1 MNKEK
6 LIKAVKIIIIT
17 FLVLM
22 ISLLVM
28 MKWKSD
34 VIMDKVMA
42 AMQDQLID
50 SLQYTEAGMDW
61 FSYFPSTSIH
71 ISDLKLG
78 SGATPLI
85 ANGSVDV
92 VISLFPLLK
101 GNIIINTL
109 KIENSTIHI
118 AQKNGHWSYD
128 VMKKS
133 DADDEGSFKTEVQR
147 LVFENC
153 TIAYDDGDAFKFNLA
168 ISEGVFKGGM
178 EDEKLEMDIDMN
190 SSLSDL
196 AMDGYT
202 QPEAFPSLL
211 TGQYTFDL
219 KSGLQ
224 EYKDWRIETD
234 AIALSAQGTI
244 LRASD
249 HEAIDMDLTWEKA
262 NPELLKKWLPEK
274 LLKTWNEYA
283 LSGESEGEAKIDGR
297 SSSDESPHIAAT
309 ATLKNGGVV
318 FAKNN
323 EEIKGLTIDLKYD
336 SGNAK
341 TKQKSSLAI
350 ALKKSAIFG
359 SSLEGQVDIQNLDNP
374 VYDVSLNGSL
384 PASLINLA
392 SVSGLHFEKGSFDI
406 DHFELKDFRP
416 ESSSMSSFLQ
426 HGTIT
431 FKASDLIF
439 SYQENKMALPDGTLD
454 LSDGK
459 LNVDLDQF
467 TWNKATVDDLK
478 GSIVSHDNQ
487 LDFTLDGKLCE
498 GQVETKGTVSGLNQR
513 PVSNATWKVT
523 GIEMKQL
530 LESFSNFDQTFI
542 TSDNLK
548 GKANIWAESTIP
560 FDDHWNMITEKVM
573 VKSALDIR
581 DGQLKDMKTLEDFGT
596 YVHLDDLRDIRF
608 NQLRNYMKIEN
619 GTVYL
624 PVMFIQSSALNM
636 SISGEHTFDQKILYY
651 LKLNAGQVAATKLK
665 KNDVK
670 RDFKKASKSGWINM
684 YFVLNGTTS
693 NVKYQQE
700 RSYVISGFESSTA
713 LKEGLRNYLVEKFG
727 YDVYWIEPNE
737 WEDIPEYQ

>member
-1 MNKEK
+1 M
-6 LIKAVKIIIIT
+6 
-17 FLVLM
+17 
-22 ISLLVM
+22 
-28 MKWKSD
+28 
-34 VIMDKVMA
+34 
-42 AMQDQLID
+42 
-50 SLQYTEAGMDW
+50 
-61 FSYFPSTSIH
+61 
-71 ISDLKLG
+71 
-78 SGATPLI
+78 
-85 ANGSVDV
+85 
-92 VISLFPLLK
+92 
-101 GNIIINTL
+101 
-109 KIENSTIHI
+109 
-118 AQKNGHWSYD
+118 
-128 VMKKS
+128 
-133 DADDEGSFKTEVQR
+133 
-147 LVFENC
+147 
-153 TIAYDDGDAFKFNLA
+153 
-168 ISEGVFKGGM
+168 
-178 EDEKLEMDIDMN
+178 
-190 SSLSDL
+190 
-196 AMDGYT
+196 
-202 QPEAFPSLL
+202 
-211 TGQYTFDL
+211 
-219 KSGLQ
+219 
-224 EYKDWRIETD
+224 
-234 AIALSAQGTI
+234 
-244 LRASD
+244 
-249 HEAIDMDLTWEKA
+249 
-262 NPELLKKWLPEK
+262 
-274 LLKTWNEYA
+274 
-283 LSGESEGEAKIDGR
+283 
-297 SSSDESPHIAAT
+297 
-309 ATLKNGGVV
+309 

-359 SSLEGQVDIQNLDNP
+359 SSLEGHMDIQNLDNP

-392 SVSGLHFEKGSFDI
+392 SVEGLHFEKGSFDI

-439 SYQENKMALPDGTLD
+439 TYQENKMALPDGSID
-454 LSDGK
+454 LSGGK

-478 GSIVSHDNQ
+478 GNIISHDNQ

-513 PVSNATWKVT
+513 PVSNASWKVT

-560 FDDHWNMITEKVM
+560 FDESWNMITDKVM
-573 VKSALDIR
+573 VRSALDIR

-624 PVMFIQSSALNM
+624 PVMFIQSSALNL
-636 SISGEHTFDQKILYY
+636 SISGEHTFDQRILYY

-684 YFVLNGTTS
+684 YFVLNGS
-693 NVKYQQE
+693 VSDVKYQQE
-700 RSYVISGFESSTA
+700 RSYVISGFESSSA
-713 LKEGLRNYLVEKFG
+713 LKESLRNYLVDKFG